1 MNENVEVLEDTNKE
15 ESNNVNNNTN
25 NTTKK
30 RMPFLVFALLMGVV
44 FVVTFY
50 LIHFTFSNFLFDN
63 IYNYPFGS
71 GVVGEAI
78 LAVLVFL
85 VMLLWKNSYVF
96 TQKKDKFSKGLVY
109 GTFYLTFGTII
120 LLLNLL
126 GGDINGRSIINLAI
140 YCLLIGVY
148 EEFLCRGWL
157 LNEFLERYGKDNRSI
172 FLCICVSGIIFGLLH
187 SINVLSGYMSSVDV
201 IVQVISA
208 AASGI
213 GFGTIY
219 YKTKNIWS
227 VIFLH
232 AFWDF
237 SIMLGETSTV
247 TSVAMTVKG
256 SAIINLIFGILL
268 AIVELGIVRPFRK
281 DLINSDPKK
290 GSVIG
295 NGIVLGFI
303 YLAVMMS
310 FGISESSRIGD
321 VYKFDKIDF
330 NSTKITTD
338 TLETYRI
345 KSLGDDLNSADNY
358 RYSLSFDEEK
368 NKLVFKEDVSDESA
382 TLYDGSVY
390 DYILVNHGD
399 KYILGYVFTDDASN
413 HIFKYLIIDESELID
428 PKDLLVSINDKM
440 KTYAIS
446 DVGELVTIEDGDNGD
461 FYVAVKT
468 EDYGYFVLTDENKM
482 SVYTG
487 LNN

>member
-1 MNENVEVLEDTNKE
+1 MSDNIEVLEDTNQK
-15 ESNNVNNNTN
+15 ESNNANNK
-25 NTTKK
+25 TK
-30 RMPFLVFALLMGVV
+30 RHMPFLIFAVLMGVI
-44 FVVTFY
+44 FIFTFI
-50 LIHFTFSNFLFDN
+50 LIHFTFSNFLFQN

-78 LAVLVFL
+78 LAILVFL

-96 TQKKDKFSKGLVY
+96 TQKKEKFSKGLVY

-126 GGDINGRSIINLAI
+126 GGDLNVRSIINLAI

-157 LNEFLERYGKDNRSI
+157 LNEFLERYGKGNKSI

-187 SINVLSGYMSSVDV
+187 SINVLNGDMSSVDV

-227 VIFLH
+227 VVFLH

-247 TSVAMTVKG
+247 TSVAMSVKG

-268 AIVELGIVRPFRK
+268 AVVELGIIRPFKK
-281 DLINSDPKK
+281 DLVNSDPKK
-290 GSVIG
+290 GKVIG
-295 NGIVLGFI
+295 NGIVLAII
-303 YLAVMMS
+303 YLVVMMS
-310 FGISESSRIGD
+310 FGVVDSSKVGEI
-321 VYKFDKIDF
+321 YKFDKIDF
-330 NSTKITTD
+330 KSTKVTTD
-338 TLETYRI
+338 NLDTYRI
-345 KSLGDDLNSADNY
+345 KSIGDDLNGITNY
-358 RYSLSFDEEK
+358 NYSLSYDK
-368 NKLVFKEDVSDESA
+368 DSNSLVFTDEVSD
-382 TLYDGSVY
+382 DSVELCDDSLY
-390 DYILVNHGD
+390 DYILVNDGN
-399 KYILGYVFTDDASN
+399 KYILGYVYTDDASN
-413 HIFKYLIIDESELID
+413 HIFKYKFISDSDLVNSKSLLSSV
-428 PKDLLVSINDKM
+428 KDNM
-440 KTYAIS
+440 KTYAVS

>member
-1 MNENVEVLEDTNKE
+1 MSENIEVLEDTNQK
-15 ESNNVNNNTN
+15 ESNNANN
-25 NTTKK
+25 KPK
-30 RMPFLVFALLMGVV
+30 RHMPFLIFAVLMGVI
-44 FVVTFY
+44 FIFTFI
-50 LIHFTFSNFLFDN
+50 LIHFTFSNFLFQN

-78 LAVLVFL
+78 LAILVFL

-96 TQKKDKFSKGLVY
+96 TQKKEKFSKGLVY
-109 GTFYLTFGTII
+109 GTFYLAFGTII

-126 GGDINGRSIINLAI
+126 GGDLNVRSIINLAI
-140 YCLLIGVY
+140 YCLLIGIY

-157 LNEFLERYGKDNRSI
+157 LNEFLERYGKGNKNI

-187 SINVLSGYMSSVDV
+187 SINVLSGDMSSVDV

-227 VIFLH
+227 VVFLH

-247 TSVAMTVKG
+247 TSVAMSVKG

-268 AIVELGIVRPFRK
+268 AVVELGIIRPFKK
-281 DLINSDPKK
+281 DLVNSDPKK
-290 GSVIG
+290 GKVIG
-295 NGIVLGFI
+295 NGIVLAII
-303 YLAVMMS
+303 YLVVMMS
-310 FGISESSRIGD
+310 FGVVDSSKVGEI
-321 VYKFDKIDF
+321 YKFDKIDF
-330 NSTKITTD
+330 KSTKITTD
-338 TLETYRI
+338 NLDTYRI
-345 KSLGDDLNSADNY
+345 KSIGDDLNGITNY
-358 RYSLSFDEEK
+358 NYSLSYDK
-368 NKLVFKEDVSDESA
+368 DSNSLVFTDEVSD
-382 TLYDGSVY
+382 DSVELCDDSLY
-390 DYILVNHGD
+390 DYILVNDGN
-399 KYILGYVFTDDASN
+399 KYILGYVYTDDASN
-413 HIFKYLIIDESELID
+413 HIFKYKFISDSDLVNSKSLLSNV
-428 PKDLLVSINDKM
+428 KDNM
-440 KTYAIS
+440 KTYAVS

>member
-1 MNENVEVLEDTNKE
+1 MSDNIEVLEDTNQK
-15 ESNNVNNNTN
+15 ESNNANN
-25 NTTKK
+25 KPK
-30 RMPFLVFALLMGVV
+30 RHMPFLIFAVLMGVI
-44 FVVTFY
+44 FIFTFI
-50 LIHFTFSNFLFDN
+50 LIHFTFSNFLFQN

-78 LAVLVFL
+78 LAILVFL

-96 TQKKDKFSKGLVY
+96 TQKKEKFSKGLVY

-126 GGDINGRSIINLAI
+126 GGDLNVRSIINLAI
-140 YCLLIGVY
+140 YCLLIGIY

-157 LNEFLERYGKDNRSI
+157 LNEFLERYGKGNKSI

-187 SINVLSGYMSSVDV
+187 SINVLSGDMSSVDV

-227 VIFLH
+227 VVFLH

-247 TSVAMTVKG
+247 TSVAMSVKG

-268 AIVELGIVRPFRK
+268 AVVELGIIRPFKK
-281 DLINSDPKK
+281 DLVNSDPKK
-290 GSVIG
+290 GKVIG
-295 NGIVLGFI
+295 NGIVLAII
-303 YLAVMMS
+303 YLVVMMS
-310 FGISESSRIGD
+310 FGVVDSSKVGEI
-321 VYKFDKIDF
+321 YKFDKIDF
-330 NSTKITTD
+330 KSTKITTD
-338 TLETYRI
+338 NLNTYRI
-345 KSLGDDLNSADNY
+345 KSIGDDLNGITNY
-358 RYSLSFDEEK
+358 NYSLSYDK
-368 NKLVFKEDVSDESA
+368 DSNSLVFTDEVSD
-382 TLYDGSVY
+382 DSVELCDDSLY
-390 DYILVNHGD
+390 DYILVNDGNR
-399 KYILGYVFTDDASN
+399 YILGYVYTDDASN
-413 HIFKYLIIDESELID
+413 HIFKYKFISDSDLVNSKSLLSSV
-428 PKDLLVSINDKM
+428 KDNM
-440 KTYAIS
+440 KTYAVS

>member
-1 MNENVEVLEDTNKE
+1 MSDNIEVLEDTNQK
-15 ESNNVNNNTN
+15 ESNNANN
-25 NTTKK
+25 KPK
-30 RMPFLVFALLMGVV
+30 RHMPFLIFAVLMGVI
-44 FVVTFY
+44 FIFTFI
-50 LIHFTFSNFLFDN
+50 LIHFTFSNFLFQN

-78 LAVLVFL
+78 LAILVFL

-96 TQKKDKFSKGLVY
+96 TQKKEKFSKGLVY

-126 GGDINGRSIINLAI
+126 GGDLNVRSIINLAI
-140 YCLLIGVY
+140 YCLLIGIY

-157 LNEFLERYGKDNRSI
+157 LNEFLERYGKGNKSI

-187 SINVLSGYMSSVDV
+187 SINVLSGDMSSVDV

-227 VIFLH
+227 VVFLH

-247 TSVAMTVKG
+247 TSVAMSVKG

-268 AIVELGIVRPFRK
+268 AVIELGIIRPFKK
-281 DLINSDPKK
+281 DLVNSDPKK
-290 GSVIG
+290 GKVIG
-295 NGIVLGFI
+295 NGIVLAII
-303 YLAVMMS
+303 YLVVMMS
-310 FGISESSRIGD
+310 FGVVDSSKVGEI
-321 VYKFDKIDF
+321 YKFDKIDF
-330 NSTKITTD
+330 KSTKITTD
-338 TLETYRI
+338 NLNTYRI
-345 KSLGDDLNSADNY
+345 KSIGDDLNGITNY
-358 RYSLSFDEEK
+358 NYSLSYDK
-368 NKLVFKEDVSDESA
+368 DSNSLVFTDEVSD
-382 TLYDGSVY
+382 DSVELCDDSLY
-390 DYILVNHGD
+390 DYILVNDGNR
-399 KYILGYVFTDDASN
+399 YILGYVYTDDASN
-413 HIFKYLIIDESELID
+413 HIFKYKFISDSDLVNSKSLLSSV
-428 PKDLLVSINDKM
+428 KDNM
-440 KTYAIS
+440 KTYAVS

-461 FYVAVKT
+461 LYVAVKT
-468 EDYGYFVLTDENKM
+468 EDFGYFVLTDENKM

>member
-1 MNENVEVLEDTNKE
+1 MSDNIEVLEDTNQK
-15 ESNNVNNNTN
+15 ESNNANNK
-25 NTTKK
+25 TK
-30 RMPFLVFALLMGVV
+30 RHMPFLIFAVLMGVI
-44 FVVTFY
+44 FIFTFI
-50 LIHFTFSNFLFDN
+50 LIHFTFSNFLFQN

-78 LAVLVFL
+78 LAILVFL

-96 TQKKDKFSKGLVY
+96 TQKKEKFSKGLVY

-126 GGDINGRSIINLAI
+126 GGDLNVRSIINLAI
-140 YCLLIGVY
+140 YCLLIGIY

-157 LNEFLERYGKDNRSI
+157 LNEFLERYGKGNKSI

-187 SINVLSGYMSSVDV
+187 SINVLNGDMSSVDV

-227 VIFLH
+227 VVFLH

-247 TSVAMTVKG
+247 TSVAMSVKG

-268 AIVELGIVRPFRK
+268 AVVELGIIRPFKK
-281 DLINSDPKK
+281 DLVNSDPKK
-290 GSVIG
+290 GKVIG
-295 NGIVLGFI
+295 NGIVLAII
-303 YLAVMMS
+303 YLVVMMS
-310 FGISESSRIGD
+310 FGVVDSSKVGEI
-321 VYKFDKIDF
+321 YKFDKIDF
-330 NSTKITTD
+330 KSTKVTTD
-338 TLETYRI
+338 NLDTYRI
-345 KSLGDDLNSADNY
+345 KSIGDDLNGITNY
-358 RYSLSFDEEK
+358 NYSLSYDK
-368 NKLVFKEDVSDESA
+368 DSNSLVFTDEVSD
-382 TLYDGSVY
+382 DSVELCDDSLY
-390 DYILVNHGD
+390 DYILVNDGNR
-399 KYILGYVFTDDASN
+399 YILGYVYTDDASN
-413 HIFKYLIIDESELID
+413 HIFKYKFISDSDLVNSKSLLSSV
-428 PKDLLVSINDKM
+428 KDNM
-440 KTYAIS
+440 KTYAVS

>member
-1 MNENVEVLEDTNKE
+1 MSENIEVLEDTNQK
-15 ESNNVNNNTN
+15 ESNNANN
-25 NTTKK
+25 KPK
-30 RMPFLVFALLMGVV
+30 RHMPFLIFAVLMGVI
-44 FVVTFY
+44 FIFTFI
-50 LIHFTFSNFLFDN
+50 LIHFTFSNFLFNN

-78 LAVLVFL
+78 LAILVFL

-96 TQKKDKFSKGLVY
+96 TQKKEKFSKGLVY
-109 GTFYLTFGTII
+109 GTFYLAFGTII

-126 GGDINGRSIINLAI
+126 GGDLNVRSIINLAI
-140 YCLLIGVY
+140 YCLLIGIY

-157 LNEFLERYGKDNRSI
+157 LNEFLERYGKGNKSI

-187 SINVLSGYMSSVDV
+187 SINVLSGDMSSVDV

-227 VIFLH
+227 VVFLH

-247 TSVAMTVKG
+247 TSVAMSVKG

-268 AIVELGIVRPFRK
+268 AVVELGIIRPFKK
-281 DLINSDPKK
+281 DLVNSDPKK
-290 GSVIG
+290 GKVIG
-295 NGIVLGFI
+295 NGIVLAII
-303 YLAVMMS
+303 YLVVMMS
-310 FGISESSRIGD
+310 FGVVDSSKVGEI
-321 VYKFDKIDF
+321 YKFDKIDF
-330 NSTKITTD
+330 KSTKITTD
-338 TLETYRI
+338 NLDTYRI
-345 KSLGDDLNSADNY
+345 KSIGDDLNGITNY
-358 RYSLSFDEEK
+358 NYSLSYDK
-368 NKLVFKEDVSDESA
+368 DSNSLVFTDEVSD
-382 TLYDGSVY
+382 DSVELCDDSLY
-390 DYILVNHGD
+390 DYILVNDGN
-399 KYILGYVFTDDASN
+399 KYILGYVYTDDASN
-413 HIFKYLIIDESELID
+413 HIFKYKFISDSDLVNSKSLLSNV
-428 PKDLLVSINDKM
+428 KDNM
-440 KTYAIS
+440 KTYAVS

>member
-1 MNENVEVLEDTNKE
+1 MSDNIEVLEDTNQK
-15 ESNNVNNNTN
+15 ESNNANN
-25 NTTKK
+25 KPK
-30 RMPFLVFALLMGVV
+30 RHMPFLIFAVLMGVI
-44 FVVTFY
+44 FIFTFI
-50 LIHFTFSNFLFDN
+50 LIHFTFSNFLFQN

-78 LAVLVFL
+78 LAILVFL

-96 TQKKDKFSKGLVY
+96 TQKKEKFSKGLVY

-126 GGDINGRSIINLAI
+126 GGDLNVRSIINLAI
-140 YCLLIGVY
+140 YCLLIGIY

-157 LNEFLERYGKDNRSI
+157 LNEFLERYGKGNKSI

-187 SINVLSGYMSSVDV
+187 SINVLSGDMSSVDV

-227 VIFLH
+227 VVFLH

-247 TSVAMTVKG
+247 TSVAMSVKG
-256 SAIINLIFGILL
+256 SAIINFIFGILL
-268 AIVELGIVRPFRK
+268 AVVELGIIRPFKK
-281 DLINSDPKK
+281 DLVNSDPKK
-290 GSVIG
+290 GKVIG
-295 NGIVLGFI
+295 NGIVLAII
-303 YLAVMMS
+303 YLVVMMS
-310 FGISESSRIGD
+310 FGVVDSSKVGEI
-321 VYKFDKIDF
+321 YKFDKIDF
-330 NSTKITTD
+330 KSTKVTTD
-338 TLETYRI
+338 NLDTYRI
-345 KSLGDDLNSADNY
+345 KSIGDDLNGITNY
-358 RYSLSFDEEK
+358 NYSLSYDK
-368 NKLVFKEDVSDESA
+368 DSNSLVFTDEVSD
-382 TLYDGSVY
+382 DSVELCDDSLY
-390 DYILVNHGD
+390 DYILVNDGNR
-399 KYILGYVFTDDASN
+399 YILGYVYTDDASN
-413 HIFKYLIIDESELID
+413 HIFKYKFISDSDLVNSKSLLSSV
-428 PKDLLVSINDKM
+428 KDNM
-440 KTYAIS
+440 KTYAVS

>member
-1 MNENVEVLEDTNKE
+1 MSDNIEVLEDTNQK
-15 ESNNVNNNTN
+15 ESNNANNK
-25 NTTKK
+25 TK
-30 RMPFLVFALLMGVV
+30 RHMPFLIFAVLMGVI
-44 FVVTFY
+44 FIFTFI
-50 LIHFTFSNFLFDN
+50 LIHFTFSNFLFQN

-78 LAVLVFL
+78 LAILVFL

-96 TQKKDKFSKGLVY
+96 TQKKEKFSKGLVY

-126 GGDINGRSIINLAI
+126 GGDLNVRSIINLAI
-140 YCLLIGVY
+140 YCLLIGIY

-157 LNEFLERYGKDNRSI
+157 LNEFLERYGKGNKSI

-187 SINVLSGYMSSVDV
+187 SINVLSGDMSSVDV

-227 VIFLH
+227 VVFLH

-247 TSVAMTVKG
+247 TSVAMSVKG

-268 AIVELGIVRPFRK
+268 TVVELGIIRPFKK
-281 DLINSDPKK
+281 DLVNSDPKK
-290 GSVIG
+290 GKVIG
-295 NGIVLGFI
+295 NGIVLAII
-303 YLAVMMS
+303 YLVVMMS
-310 FGISESSRIGD
+310 FGVVDSSKVGEI
-321 VYKFDKIDF
+321 YKFDKIDF
-330 NSTKITTD
+330 KSTKVTTD
-338 TLETYRI
+338 NLDTYRI
-345 KSLGDDLNSADNY
+345 KSIGDDLNGITNY
-358 RYSLSFDEEK
+358 NYSLSYDK
-368 NKLVFKEDVSDESA
+368 DSNSLVFTDEVSD
-382 TLYDGSVY
+382 DSVELCDDSLY
-390 DYILVNHGD
+390 DYILVNDGNR
-399 KYILGYVFTDDASN
+399 YILGYVYTDDASN
-413 HIFKYLIIDESELID
+413 HIFKYKFISDSDLVNSKSLLSNV
-428 PKDLLVSINDKM
+428 KDNM
-440 KTYAIS
+440 KTYAVS

>member
-1 MNENVEVLEDTNKE
+1 MSDNIEVLEDTNQK
-15 ESNNVNNNTN
+15 ESNNANNK
-25 NTTKK
+25 TK
-30 RMPFLVFALLMGVV
+30 RHMPFLVFAVLMGVI
-44 FVVTFY
+44 FIFTFI
-50 LIHFTFSNFLFDN
+50 LIHFTFSNFLFHN
-63 IYNYPFGS
+63 FYNYPFGS

-96 TQKKDKFSKGLVY
+96 TQKKEKFSKGLVY
-109 GTFYLTFGTII
+109 GTFYLAFGTII

-126 GGDINGRSIINLAI
+126 GGDLNVRSIINLAI

-157 LNEFLERYGKDNRSI
+157 LNEFLERYGKGNKSI

-187 SINVLSGYMSSVDV
+187 SINVLNGDMSSVDV

-227 VIFLH
+227 VVFLH

-247 TSVAMTVKG
+247 TSVAMSVKG

-268 AIVELGIVRPFRK
+268 AVVELGIIRPFKK
-281 DLINSDPKK
+281 DLVNSDPKK
-290 GSVIG
+290 GKVIG
-295 NGIVLGFI
+295 NGIVLAII
-303 YLAVMMS
+303 YLVVMMS
-310 FGISESSRIGD
+310 FGVVDSSKVGEI
-321 VYKFDKIDF
+321 YKFDKIDF
-330 NSTKITTD
+330 KSTKVTTD
-338 TLETYRI
+338 NLDTYRI
-345 KSLGDDLNSADNY
+345 KSIGDDLNGITNY
-358 RYSLSFDEEK
+358 NYSLSYDK
-368 NKLVFKEDVSDESA
+368 DSNSLVFTDEVSD
-382 TLYDGSVY
+382 DSVELCDDSLY
-390 DYILVNHGD
+390 DYILVNDGNR
-399 KYILGYVFTDDASN
+399 YILGYVYTDDASN
-413 HIFKYLIIDESELID
+413 HIFKYKFISDSDLVNSKSLLSSV
-428 PKDLLVSINDKM
+428 KDNM
-440 KTYAIS
+440 KTYAVS

>member
-1 MNENVEVLEDTNKE
+1 MSDNIEVLEDTNKK
-15 ESNNVNNNTN
+15 ESNNANN
-25 NTTKK
+25 KPK
-30 RMPFLVFALLMGVV
+30 RHMPFLIFAVLMGVI
-44 FVVTFY
+44 FIFTFI
-50 LIHFTFSNFLFDN
+50 LIHFTFSNFLFQN

-78 LAVLVFL
+78 LAILVFL

-96 TQKKDKFSKGLVY
+96 TQKKEKFSKGLVY

-126 GGDINGRSIINLAI
+126 GGDLNVRSIINLAI
-140 YCLLIGVY
+140 YCLLIGIY

-157 LNEFLERYGKDNRSI
+157 LNEFLERYGKGNKSI

-187 SINVLSGYMSSVDV
+187 SINVLSGDMSSVDV

-227 VIFLH
+227 VVFLH

-247 TSVAMTVKG
+247 TSVAMSVKG

-268 AIVELGIVRPFRK
+268 AVVELGIIRPFKK
-281 DLINSDPKK
+281 DLVNSDPKK
-290 GSVIG
+290 GKVIG
-295 NGIVLGFI
+295 NGIVLAII
-303 YLAVMMS
+303 YLVVMMS
-310 FGISESSRIGD
+310 FGVVDSSKVGEI
-321 VYKFDKIDF
+321 YKFDKIYF
-330 NSTKITTD
+330 KSTKITTD
-338 TLETYRI
+338 NLNTYRI
-345 KSLGDDLNSADNY
+345 KSIGDDLNGITNY
-358 RYSLSFDEEK
+358 NYSLSYDK
-368 NKLVFKEDVSDESA
+368 DSNSLVFTDEVSD
-382 TLYDGSVY
+382 DSVELCDDSLY
-390 DYILVNHGD
+390 DYILVNDGNR
-399 KYILGYVFTDDASN
+399 YILGYVYTDDASN
-413 HIFKYLIIDESELID
+413 HIFKYKFISDSDLVNSKSLLSSV
-428 PKDLLVSINDKM
+428 KDNM
-440 KTYAIS
+440 KTYAVS

>member
-1 MNENVEVLEDTNKE
+1 MSDNIEVLEDTNQK
-15 ESNNVNNNTN
+15 ESNNANNK
-25 NTTKK
+25 TK
-30 RMPFLVFALLMGVV
+30 RHMPFLVFAVLMGVI
-44 FVVTFY
+44 FIFTFI
-50 LIHFTFSNFLFDN
+50 LIHFTFSNFLFHN
-63 IYNYPFGS
+63 FYNYPFGS

-96 TQKKDKFSKGLVY
+96 TQKKEKFSKGLVY
-109 GTFYLTFGTII
+109 GTFYLAFGTII

-126 GGDINGRSIINLAI
+126 GGDLNVRSIINLAI

-157 LNEFLERYGKDNRSI
+157 LNEFLERYGKGNKSI

-187 SINVLSGYMSSVDV
+187 SINVLSGDMSSVDV

-227 VIFLH
+227 VVFLH

-247 TSVAMTVKG
+247 TSVAMSVKG

-268 AIVELGIVRPFRK
+268 AVVELGIIRPFKK
-281 DLINSDPKK
+281 DLVNSDPKK
-290 GSVIG
+290 GKVIG
-295 NGIVLGFI
+295 NGIVLAII
-303 YLAVMMS
+303 YLVVMMS
-310 FGISESSRIGD
+310 FGVVDSSKVGEI
-321 VYKFDKIDF
+321 YKFDKIDF
-330 NSTKITTD
+330 KSTKVTTD
-338 TLETYRI
+338 NLDTYRI
-345 KSLGDDLNSADNY
+345 KSIGDDLNGITNY
-358 RYSLSFDEEK
+358 NYSLSYDK
-368 NKLVFKEDVSDESA
+368 DSNSLVFTDEVSD
-382 TLYDGSVY
+382 DSVELCDDSLY
-390 DYILVNHGD
+390 DYILVNDGN
-399 KYILGYVFTDDASN
+399 KYILGYVYTDDASN
-413 HIFKYLIIDESELID
+413 HIFKYKFISDSDLVNSKSLLSSV
-428 PKDLLVSINDKM
+428 KDNM
-440 KTYAIS
+440 KTYAVS

>member
-1 MNENVEVLEDTNKE
+1 MSDNIEVLEDTNQK
-15 ESNNVNNNTN
+15 ESNNANN
-25 NTTKK
+25 KPK
-30 RMPFLVFALLMGVV
+30 RHMPFLIFAVLMGVI
-44 FVVTFY
+44 FIFTFI
-50 LIHFTFSNFLFDN
+50 LIHFTFSNFLFQN

-78 LAVLVFL
+78 LAILVFL

-96 TQKKDKFSKGLVY
+96 TQKKEKFSKGLVY

-126 GGDINGRSIINLAI
+126 GGDLNVRSIINLAI
-140 YCLLIGVY
+140 YCLLIGIY

-157 LNEFLERYGKDNRSI
+157 LNEFLERYGKGNKSI

-187 SINVLSGYMSSVDV
+187 SINVLSGDMSSVDV

-227 VIFLH
+227 VVFLH

-247 TSVAMTVKG
+247 TSVAMSVKG

-268 AIVELGIVRPFRK
+268 AVVELGIIRPFKK
-281 DLINSDPKK
+281 DLVNSDPKK
-290 GSVIG
+290 GKVIG
-295 NGIVLGFI
+295 NGIVLAII
-303 YLAVMMS
+303 YLVVMMS
-310 FGISESSRIGD
+310 FGVVDSSKVGEI
-321 VYKFDKIDF
+321 YKFDKIDF
-330 NSTKITTD
+330 KSTKITTD
-338 TLETYRI
+338 NLNTYRI
-345 KSLGDDLNSADNY
+345 KSIGDDLNGITNY
-358 RYSLSFDEEK
+358 NYSLSYDK
-368 NKLVFKEDVSDESA
+368 DSNSLVFTDEVSD
-382 TLYDGSVY
+382 DSVELCDDSLY
-390 DYILVNHGD
+390 DYILVNDGN
-399 KYILGYVFTDDASN
+399 KYILGYVYTDDASN
-413 HIFKYLIIDESELID
+413 HIFKYKFISDSDLVNSKSLLSSV
-428 PKDLLVSINDKM
+428 KDNM
-440 KTYAIS
+440 KTYAVS

-461 FYVAVKT
+461 LYVAVKT
-468 EDYGYFVLTDENKM
+468 DDYGYFVLTDENKM

>member
-1 MNENVEVLEDTNKE
+1 MSDNIEVLEDTNQK
-15 ESNNVNNNTN
+15 ESNNANN
-25 NTTKK
+25 KPK
-30 RMPFLVFALLMGVV
+30 RHMPFLIFAVLMGVI
-44 FVVTFY
+44 FIFTFI
-50 LIHFTFSNFLFDN
+50 LIHFTFSNFLFQN

-78 LAVLVFL
+78 LAILVFL

-96 TQKKDKFSKGLVY
+96 TQKKEKFSKGLVY

-126 GGDINGRSIINLAI
+126 GGDLNVRSIINLAI
-140 YCLLIGVY
+140 YCLLIGIY

-157 LNEFLERYGKDNRSI
+157 LNEFLERYGKGNKSI

-187 SINVLSGYMSSVDV
+187 SINVLSGDMSSVDV

-227 VIFLH
+227 VVFLH

-247 TSVAMTVKG
+247 TSVAMSVKG

-268 AIVELGIVRPFRK
+268 AVVELGIIRPFKK
-281 DLINSDPKK
+281 DLVNSDPKK
-290 GSVIG
+290 GKVIG
-295 NGIVLGFI
+295 NGIVLAII
-303 YLAVMMS
+303 YLVVMMS
-310 FGISESSRIGD
+310 FGVVDSSKVGEI
-321 VYKFDKIDF
+321 YKFDKIDF
-330 NSTKITTD
+330 KSTKITTD
-338 TLETYRI
+338 NLDTYRI
-345 KSLGDDLNSADNY
+345 KSIGDDLNGITNY
-358 RYSLSFDEEK
+358 NYSLSYDK
-368 NKLVFKEDVSDESA
+368 DSNSLVFTDEVSD
-382 TLYDGSVY
+382 DSVELCDDSLY
-390 DYILVNHGD
+390 DYILVNDGNR
-399 KYILGYVFTDDASN
+399 YILGYVYTDDASN
-413 HIFKYLIIDESELID
+413 HIFKYKFISDSDLVNSKSLLSSV
-428 PKDLLVSINDKM
+428 KDNM
-440 KTYAIS
+440 KTYAVS

>member
-1 MNENVEVLEDTNKE
+1 MNDNIEVLEDTNQE
-15 ESNNVNNNTN
+15 ESNIVNNDNAN
-25 NTTKK
+25 KTTKR

-96 TQKKDKFSKGLVY
+96 TQKKDKFSKGLAY

-126 GGDINGRSIINLAI
+126 GGVNVRSIINLAI

-157 LNEFLERYGKDNRSI
+157 LNEFLERYGKDNKSV
-172 FLCICVSGIIFGLLH
+172 FLCICISGIIFGLLH
-187 SINVLSGYMSSVDV
+187 SINVLSGNMSSVDV

-227 VIFLH
+227 VVFLH

-237 SIMLGETSTV
+237 AIMLGETSTV
-247 TSVAMTVKG
+247 TSVAMSVKG

-281 DLINSDPKK
+281 DFINSEPKK
-290 GSVIG
+290 GSVVG

-310 FGISESSRIGD
+310 FGISESSRIGE

-330 NSTKITTD
+330 KSIKITTD
-338 TLETYRI
+338 NLDTYRI
-345 KSLGDDLNSADNY
+345 KSIGDDLNGISDYN
-358 RYSLSFDEEK
+358 YSLSYDK
-368 NKLVFKEDVSDESA
+368 DSKSLVFTDEVSD
-382 TLYDGSVY
+382 DSVELCDDSFY
-390 DYILVNHGD
+390 DYILVHDGD
-399 KYILGYVFTDDASN
+399 KYILGYVYTDDASN
-413 HIFKYLIIDESELID
+413 HIFKYKFISDTDLID
-428 PKDLLVSINDKM
+428 SKSLLSSIKDNM

-468 EDYGYFVLTDENKM
+468 DDYGYFVLTDENKM

>member
-1 MNENVEVLEDTNKE
+1 MSDSIEVLEDTNQKE
-15 ESNNVNNNTN
+15 NNNAN
-25 NTTKK
+25 NKTK
-30 RMPFLVFALLMGVV
+30 RHMPFLIFAVLMGVI
-44 FVVTFY
+44 FIFTFI
-50 LIHFTFSNFLFDN
+50 LIHFTFSNFLFQN

-78 LAVLVFL
+78 LAILVFL

-96 TQKKDKFSKGLVY
+96 TQKKEKFSKGLVY

-126 GGDINGRSIINLAI
+126 GGDLNVRSIINLAI
-140 YCLLIGVY
+140 YCLLIGIY

-157 LNEFLERYGKDNRSI
+157 LNEFLERYGKGNKSI

-187 SINVLSGYMSSVDV
+187 SINVLSGDMSSVDV

-227 VIFLH
+227 VVFLH

-247 TSVAMTVKG
+247 TSVAMSVKG

-268 AIVELGIVRPFRK
+268 AVVELGIIRPFKK
-281 DLINSDPKK
+281 DLVNSDPKK
-290 GSVIG
+290 GKVIG
-295 NGIVLGFI
+295 NGIVLAII
-303 YLAVMMS
+303 YLVVMMS
-310 FGISESSRIGD
+310 FGVVDSSKVGEI
-321 VYKFDKIDF
+321 YKFDKIDF
-330 NSTKITTD
+330 KSTKITTD
-338 TLETYRI
+338 NLDTYRI
-345 KSLGDDLNSADNY
+345 KSIGDDLNGITNY
-358 RYSLSFDEEK
+358 NYSLSYDK
-368 NKLVFKEDVSDESA
+368 DSNSLVFTDEVSD
-382 TLYDGSVY
+382 DSVELCDDSLY
-390 DYILVNHGD
+390 DYILVNDGNR
-399 KYILGYVFTDDASN
+399 YILGYVYTDDASN
-413 HIFKYLIIDESELID
+413 HIFKYKFISDSDLVNSKSLLSSV
-428 PKDLLVSINDKM
+428 KDNM
-440 KTYAIS
+440 KTYAVS

>member
-1 MNENVEVLEDTNKE
+1 MSDNIEVLEDTNQK
-15 ESNNVNNNTN
+15 ESNNANNK
-25 NTTKK
+25 TK
-30 RMPFLVFALLMGVV
+30 RHMPFLVFAVLMGVI
-44 FVVTFY
+44 FIFTFI
-50 LIHFTFSNFLFDN
+50 LIHFTFSNFLFQN

-78 LAVLVFL
+78 LAILVFL

-96 TQKKDKFSKGLVY
+96 TQKKEKFSKGLVY

-126 GGDINGRSIINLAI
+126 GGDLNVRSIINLAI
-140 YCLLIGVY
+140 YCLLIGIY

-157 LNEFLERYGKDNRSI
+157 LNEFLERYGKGNKRI

-187 SINVLSGYMSSVDV
+187 SINVLNGDMSSVDV

-227 VIFLH
+227 VVFLH

-247 TSVAMTVKG
+247 TSVAMSVKG

-268 AIVELGIVRPFRK
+268 AVVELGIIRPFKK
-281 DLINSDPKK
+281 DLVNSDPKK
-290 GSVIG
+290 GKVIG
-295 NGIVLGFI
+295 NGIVLAII
-303 YLAVMMS
+303 YLVVMMS
-310 FGISESSRIGD
+310 FGVVDSSKVGEI
-321 VYKFDKIDF
+321 YKFDKIYF
-330 NSTKITTD
+330 KSTKITTD
-338 TLETYRI
+338 NLNTYRI
-345 KSLGDDLNSADNY
+345 KSIGDDLNGITNY
-358 RYSLSFDEEK
+358 NYSLSYDK
-368 NKLVFKEDVSDESA
+368 DSNSLVFTDEVSD
-382 TLYDGSVY
+382 DSVELCDDSLY
-390 DYILVNHGD
+390 DYILVNDGNR
-399 KYILGYVFTDDASN
+399 YILGYVYTDDASN
-413 HIFKYLIIDESELID
+413 HIFKYKFISDSDLVNSKSLLSSV
-428 PKDLLVSINDKM
+428 KDNM
-440 KTYAIS
+440 KTYAVS

>member
-1 MNENVEVLEDTNKE
+1 MSDNIEVLEEDTNQK
-15 ESNNVNNNTN
+15 ESNNANN
-25 NTTKK
+25 KPK
-30 RMPFLVFALLMGVV
+30 RHMPFLIFAVLMGVI

-50 LIHFTFSNFLFDN
+50 LIHFTFSNFLFHN

-96 TQKKDKFSKGLVY
+96 TQKKEKFSKGLVY
-109 GTFYLTFGTII
+109 GTFYLTFGCLI
-120 LLLNLL
+120 LLLRLL
-126 GGDINGRSIINLAI
+126 GNDLNVRSIINLSI
-140 YCLLIGVY
+140 YCLLIGIY

-157 LNEFLERYGKDNRSI
+157 LNEFLERYGKDNKSI
-172 FLCICVSGIIFGLLH
+172 FRCICISGIIFGLLH
-187 SINVLSGYMSSVDV
+187 SINVLSGNMSSVEV

-227 VIFLH
+227 VVFLH

-247 TSVAMTVKG
+247 TSVVMSAKG
-256 SAIINLIFGILL
+256 SALISLVFGILL
-268 AIVELGIVRPFRK
+268 AIIELGIIRPFKK
-281 DLINSDPKK
+281 DIVNSDPKK
-290 GSVIG
+290 GKVIG
-295 NGIVLGFI
+295 NGIVLAII
-303 YLAVMMS
+303 YIAAVISM
-310 FGISESSRIGD
+310 GIADSSSLGEE
-321 VYKFDKIDF
+321 YKFDKIDF
-330 NSTKITTD
+330 KSTKITTD
-338 TLETYRI
+338 NLNTYRI
-345 KSLGDDLNSADNY
+345 KSIGDDLNGITNY
-358 RYSLSFDEEK
+358 NYSLSYDK
-368 NKLVFKEDVSDESA
+368 DSKALVFSDEVSDDLVELCDDSF
-382 TLYDGSVY
+382 Y
-390 DYILVNHGD
+390 DYILVNDGD
-399 KYILGYVFTDDASN
+399 KYILGYVYTDDASN
-413 HIFKYLIIDESELID
+413 HIFKYKFISDTDLVDSKSLLSSI
-428 PKDLLVSINDKM
+428 KDNM

-468 EDYGYFVLTDENKM
+468 DDFGYFVLTDDNKM

>member
-1 MNENVEVLEDTNKE
+1 MSDNIEVLEDTNQK
-15 ESNNVNNNTN
+15 ESNNANNK
-25 NTTKK
+25 TK
-30 RMPFLVFALLMGVV
+30 RHMPFLIFAVLMGVI
-44 FVVTFY
+44 FIFTFI
-50 LIHFTFSNFLFDN
+50 LIHFTFSNFLFQN

-78 LAVLVFL
+78 LAILVFL

-96 TQKKDKFSKGLVY
+96 TQKKEKFSKGLVY

-126 GGDINGRSIINLAI
+126 GGDLNVRSIINLAI
-140 YCLLIGVY
+140 YCLLIGIY

-157 LNEFLERYGKDNRSI
+157 LNEFLERYGKGNKSI

-187 SINVLSGYMSSVDV
+187 SINVLSGDMSSVDV

-227 VIFLH
+227 VVFLH

-247 TSVAMTVKG
+247 TSVAMSVKG

-268 AIVELGIVRPFRK
+268 AVVELGIIRPFKK
-281 DLINSDPKK
+281 DLVNSDPKK
-290 GSVIG
+290 GKVIG
-295 NGIVLGFI
+295 NGIVLAII
-303 YLAVMMS
+303 YLVVMMS
-310 FGISESSRIGD
+310 FGVVDSSKVGEI
-321 VYKFDKIDF
+321 YKFDKIDF
-330 NSTKITTD
+330 KSTKVTTD
-338 TLETYRI
+338 NLDTYRI
-345 KSLGDDLNSADNY
+345 KSIGDDLNGITNY
-358 RYSLSFDEEK
+358 NYSLSYDK
-368 NKLVFKEDVSDESA
+368 DSNSLVFTDEVSD
-382 TLYDGSVY
+382 DSVELCDDSLY
-390 DYILVNHGD
+390 DYILVNDGNR
-399 KYILGYVFTDDASN
+399 YILGYVYTDDASN
-413 HIFKYLIIDESELID
+413 HIFKYKFISDSDLVNSKSLLSSV
-428 PKDLLVSINDKM
+428 KDNM
-440 KTYAIS
+440 KTYAVS

>member
-1 MNENVEVLEDTNKE
+1 MSDNIEVLEDTNQK
-15 ESNNVNNNTN
+15 ESNNANN
-25 NTTKK
+25 KPK
-30 RMPFLVFALLMGVV
+30 RHMPFLIFAVLMGVI
-44 FVVTFY
+44 FIFTFI
-50 LIHFTFSNFLFDN
+50 LIHFTFSNFLFHN
-63 IYNYPFGS
+63 FYNYPFGS

-78 LAVLVFL
+78 LAILVFL

-96 TQKKDKFSKGLVY
+96 TQKKEKFSKGLVY

-126 GGDINGRSIINLAI
+126 GGDLNVRSIINLAI

-157 LNEFLERYGKDNRSI
+157 LNEFLERYGKGNKRI

-187 SINVLSGYMSSVDV
+187 SINVLSGDMSSVDV

-227 VIFLH
+227 VVFLH

-247 TSVAMTVKG
+247 TSVAMSVKG

-268 AIVELGIVRPFRK
+268 AVVELGIIRPFKK
-281 DLINSDPKK
+281 DLVNSDPKK
-290 GSVIG
+290 GKVIG
-295 NGIVLGFI
+295 NGIVLAII
-303 YLAVMMS
+303 YLVVMMS
-310 FGISESSRIGD
+310 FGVVDSSKVGEI
-321 VYKFDKIDF
+321 YKFDKIDF
-330 NSTKITTD
+330 KSTKVTTD
-338 TLETYRI
+338 NLDTYRI
-345 KSLGDDLNSADNY
+345 KSIGDDLNGITNY
-358 RYSLSFDEEK
+358 NYSLSYDK
-368 NKLVFKEDVSDESA
+368 DSNSLVFTDEVSD
-382 TLYDGSVY
+382 DSVELCDDSLY
-390 DYILVNHGD
+390 DYILVNDGNR
-399 KYILGYVFTDDASN
+399 YILGYVYTDDASN
-413 HIFKYLIIDESELID
+413 HIFKYKFISDSDLVNSKSLLSSV
-428 PKDLLVSINDKM
+428 KDNM
-440 KTYAIS
+440 KTYAVS

>member
-1 MNENVEVLEDTNKE
+1 MSDNIEVLEDTNQK
-15 ESNNVNNNTN
+15 ESNNANN
-25 NTTKK
+25 KPK
-30 RMPFLVFALLMGVV
+30 RHMPFLIFAVLMGVI
-44 FVVTFY
+44 FIFTFI
-50 LIHFTFSNFLFDN
+50 LIHFTFSNFLFQN

-78 LAVLVFL
+78 LAILVFL

-96 TQKKDKFSKGLVY
+96 TQKKEKFSKGLVY

-126 GGDINGRSIINLAI
+126 GGDLNVRSIINLAI
-140 YCLLIGVY
+140 YCLLIGIY

-157 LNEFLERYGKDNRSI
+157 LNEFLERYGKGNKSI

-187 SINVLSGYMSSVDV
+187 SINVLSGDMSSVDV

-227 VIFLH
+227 VVFLH

-247 TSVAMTVKG
+247 TSVAMSVKG

-268 AIVELGIVRPFRK
+268 AVVELGIIRPFKK
-281 DLINSDPKK
+281 DLVNSDPKK
-290 GSVIG
+290 GKVIG
-295 NGIVLGFI
+295 NGIVLAII
-303 YLAVMMS
+303 YLVVMMS
-310 FGISESSRIGD
+310 FGVVDSSKVGEI
-321 VYKFDKIDF
+321 YKFDKIDF
-330 NSTKITTD
+330 KSTKVTTD
-338 TLETYRI
+338 NLDTYRI
-345 KSLGDDLNSADNY
+345 KSIGDDLNGITNY
-358 RYSLSFDEEK
+358 NYSLSYDK
-368 NKLVFKEDVSDESA
+368 DSNSLVFTDEVSD
-382 TLYDGSVY
+382 DSVELCDDSLY
-390 DYILVNHGD
+390 DYILVNDGNR
-399 KYILGYVFTDDASN
+399 YILGYVYTDDASN
-413 HIFKYLIIDESELID
+413 HIFKYKFISDSDLVNSKSLLSSV
-428 PKDLLVSINDKM
+428 KDNM
-440 KTYAIS
+440 KTYAVS

>member
-1 MNENVEVLEDTNKE
+1 MSDNIEVLEDTNQK
-15 ESNNVNNNTN
+15 ESNNANN
-25 NTTKK
+25 KPK
-30 RMPFLVFALLMGVV
+30 RHMPFLIFAVLMGVI
-44 FVVTFY
+44 FIFTFI
-50 LIHFTFSNFLFDN
+50 LIHFTFSNFLFQN

-78 LAVLVFL
+78 LAILVFL

-96 TQKKDKFSKGLVY
+96 TQKKEKFSKGLVY
-109 GTFYLTFGTII
+109 GTFYLAFGTII

-126 GGDINGRSIINLAI
+126 GGDLNVRSIINLAI
-140 YCLLIGVY
+140 YCLLIGIY

-157 LNEFLERYGKDNRSI
+157 LNEFLERYGKGNKSI

-187 SINVLSGYMSSVDV
+187 SINVLSGDMSSVDV

-227 VIFLH
+227 VVFLH

-247 TSVAMTVKG
+247 TSVAMSVKG

-268 AIVELGIVRPFRK
+268 AVIELGIIRPFKK
-281 DLINSDPKK
+281 DLVDSDPKK
-290 GSVIG
+290 GKVIG
-295 NGIVLGFI
+295 NGIVLAII
-303 YLAVMMS
+303 YLVVMMS
-310 FGISESSRIGD
+310 FGVVDSSKVGEI
-321 VYKFDKIDF
+321 YKFDKIDF
-330 NSTKITTD
+330 KSTKITTD
-338 TLETYRI
+338 NLNTYRI
-345 KSLGDDLNSADNY
+345 KSIGDDLNGITNY
-358 RYSLSFDEEK
+358 NYSLSYDK
-368 NKLVFKEDVSDESA
+368 DSNSLVFTDEVSD
-382 TLYDGSVY
+382 DSVELCDDSLY
-390 DYILVNHGD
+390 DYILVNDGN
-399 KYILGYVFTDDASN
+399 KYILGYVYTDDASN
-413 HIFKYLIIDESELID
+413 HIFKYKFISDSDLVNSKSLLSSV
-428 PKDLLVSINDKM
+428 KDNM
-440 KTYAIS
+440 KTYAVS

-461 FYVAVKT
+461 LYVAVKT
-468 EDYGYFVLTDENKM
+468 EDFGYFVLTDENKM

>member
-1 MNENVEVLEDTNKE
+1 MSDNIEVLEDTNQK
-15 ESNNVNNNTN
+15 ESNNANN
-25 NTTKK
+25 KPK
-30 RMPFLVFALLMGVV
+30 RHMPFLIFAVLMGVI
-44 FVVTFY
+44 FIFTFI
-50 LIHFTFSNFLFDN
+50 LIHFTFSNFLFHN
-63 IYNYPFGS
+63 FYNYPFGS

-96 TQKKDKFSKGLVY
+96 TQKKEKFSKGLVY
-109 GTFYLTFGTII
+109 GTFYLAFGTII

-126 GGDINGRSIINLAI
+126 GGDLNVRSIINLAI

-157 LNEFLERYGKDNRSI
+157 LNEFLERYGKGNKSI

-187 SINVLSGYMSSVDV
+187 SINVLNGDMSSVDV

-227 VIFLH
+227 VVFLH

-247 TSVAMTVKG
+247 TSVAMSVKG

-268 AIVELGIVRPFRK
+268 AVVELGIIRPFKK
-281 DLINSDPKK
+281 DLVNSDPKK
-290 GSVIG
+290 GKVIG
-295 NGIVLGFI
+295 NGIVLAII
-303 YLAVMMS
+303 YLVVMMS
-310 FGISESSRIGD
+310 FGVVDSSKVGEI
-321 VYKFDKIDF
+321 YKFDKIDF
-330 NSTKITTD
+330 KSTKVTTD
-338 TLETYRI
+338 NLDTYRI
-345 KSLGDDLNSADNY
+345 KSIGDDLNGITNY
-358 RYSLSFDEEK
+358 NYSLSYDK
-368 NKLVFKEDVSDESA
+368 DSNSLVFTDEVSD
-382 TLYDGSVY
+382 DSVELCDDSLY
-390 DYILVNHGD
+390 DYILVNDGNR
-399 KYILGYVFTDDASN
+399 YILGYVYTDDASN
-413 HIFKYLIIDESELID
+413 HIFKYKFISDSDLVNSKSLLSSV
-428 PKDLLVSINDKM
+428 KDNM
-440 KTYAIS
+440 KTYAVS

>member
-1 MNENVEVLEDTNKE
+1 MSDNIEVLEDTNQK
-15 ESNNVNNNTN
+15 ESNNANN
-25 NTTKK
+25 KPK
-30 RMPFLVFALLMGVV
+30 RHMPFLIFAVLMGVI
-44 FVVTFY
+44 FIFTFI
-50 LIHFTFSNFLFDN
+50 LIHFTFSNFLFQN

-78 LAVLVFL
+78 LAILVFL

-96 TQKKDKFSKGLVY
+96 TQKKEKFSKGLVY

-126 GGDINGRSIINLAI
+126 GGDLNVRSIINLAI
-140 YCLLIGVY
+140 YCLLIGIY

-157 LNEFLERYGKDNRSI
+157 LNEFLERYGKGNKSI

-187 SINVLSGYMSSVDV
+187 SINVLSGDMSSVDV

-227 VIFLH
+227 VVFLH

-247 TSVAMTVKG
+247 TSVAMSVKG

-268 AIVELGIVRPFRK
+268 AVVELGIIRPFKK
-281 DLINSDPKK
+281 DLVNSDPKK
-290 GSVIG
+290 GKVIG
-295 NGIVLGFI
+295 NGIVLAII
-303 YLAVMMS
+303 YLVVMMS
-310 FGISESSRIGD
+310 FGVVDSSKVGEI
-321 VYKFDKIDF
+321 YKFDKIDF
-330 NSTKITTD
+330 KSTKITTD
-338 TLETYRI
+338 NLDTYRI
-345 KSLGDDLNSADNY
+345 KSIGDDLNGITNY
-358 RYSLSFDEEK
+358 NYSLSYDK
-368 NKLVFKEDVSDESA
+368 DSNSLVFTDEVSD
-382 TLYDGSVY
+382 DSVELCDDSLY
-390 DYILVNHGD
+390 DYILVNDGN
-399 KYILGYVFTDDASN
+399 KYILGYVYTDDASN
-413 HIFKYLIIDESELID
+413 HIFKYKFISDSDLVNSKSLLSSV
-428 PKDLLVSINDKM
+428 KDNM
-440 KTYAIS
+440 KTYAVS

-461 FYVAVKT
+461 LYVAVKT
-468 EDYGYFVLTDENKM
+468 DDYGYFVLTDENKM

>member
-1 MNENVEVLEDTNKE
+1 MSDNIEVLEDTNQK
-15 ESNNVNNNTN
+15 ESNNANNK
-25 NTTKK
+25 TK
-30 RMPFLVFALLMGVV
+30 RHMPFLIFAVLMGVI
-44 FVVTFY
+44 FIFTFI
-50 LIHFTFSNFLFDN
+50 LIHFTFSNFLFQN

-78 LAVLVFL
+78 LAILVFL

-96 TQKKDKFSKGLVY
+96 TQKKEKFSKGLVY

-126 GGDINGRSIINLAI
+126 GGDLNVRSIINLAI
-140 YCLLIGVY
+140 YCLLIGIY

-157 LNEFLERYGKDNRSI
+157 LNEFLERYGKGNKSI

-187 SINVLSGYMSSVDV
+187 SINVLNGDMSSVDV

-227 VIFLH
+227 VVFLH

-247 TSVAMTVKG
+247 TSVAMSVKG

-268 AIVELGIVRPFRK
+268 AVVELGIIRPFKK
-281 DLINSDPKK
+281 DLVNSDPKK
-290 GSVIG
+290 GKVIG
-295 NGIVLGFI
+295 NGIVLAII
-303 YLAVMMS
+303 YLVVMMS
-310 FGISESSRIGD
+310 FGVVDSSKVGEI
-321 VYKFDKIDF
+321 YKFDKIDF
-330 NSTKITTD
+330 KSTKVTTD
-338 TLETYRI
+338 NLDTYRI
-345 KSLGDDLNSADNY
+345 KSIGDDLNGITNY
-358 RYSLSFDEEK
+358 NYSLSYDK
-368 NKLVFKEDVSDESA
+368 DSNSLVFTDEVSD
-382 TLYDGSVY
+382 DSVELCDDSLY
-390 DYILVNHGD
+390 DYILVNDGN
-399 KYILGYVFTDDASN
+399 KYILGYVYTDDASN
-413 HIFKYLIIDESELID
+413 HIFKYKFISDSDLVNSKSLLSNV
-428 PKDLLVSINDKM
+428 KDNM
-440 KTYAIS
+440 KTYAVS

>member
-1 MNENVEVLEDTNKE
+1 MSENIEVLEDTNQK
-15 ESNNVNNNTN
+15 ESNNANN
-25 NTTKK
+25 KPK
-30 RMPFLVFALLMGVV
+30 RHMPFLIFAVLMGVI
-44 FVVTFY
+44 FIFTFI
-50 LIHFTFSNFLFDN
+50 LIHFTFSNFLFQN

-78 LAVLVFL
+78 LAILVFL

-96 TQKKDKFSKGLVY
+96 TQKKEKFSKGLVY
-109 GTFYLTFGTII
+109 GTFYLAFGTII

-126 GGDINGRSIINLAI
+126 GGDLNVRSIINLAI
-140 YCLLIGVY
+140 YCLLIGIY

-157 LNEFLERYGKDNRSI
+157 LNEFLERYGKGNKNI

-187 SINVLSGYMSSVDV
+187 SINVLSGDMSSVDV

-227 VIFLH
+227 VVFLH

-247 TSVAMTVKG
+247 TSVAMSVKG

-268 AIVELGIVRPFRK
+268 TVVELGIIRPFKK
-281 DLINSDPKK
+281 DLVNSDPKK
-290 GSVIG
+290 GKVIG
-295 NGIVLGFI
+295 NGIVLAII
-303 YLAVMMS
+303 YLVVMMS
-310 FGISESSRIGD
+310 FGVVDSSKVGEI
-321 VYKFDKIDF
+321 YKFDKIDF
-330 NSTKITTD
+330 KSTKITTD
-338 TLETYRI
+338 NLDTYRI
-345 KSLGDDLNSADNY
+345 KSIGDDLNGITNY
-358 RYSLSFDEEK
+358 NYSLSYDK
-368 NKLVFKEDVSDESA
+368 DSNSLVFTDEVSD
-382 TLYDGSVY
+382 DSVELCDDSLY
-390 DYILVNHGD
+390 DYILVNDGN
-399 KYILGYVFTDDASN
+399 KYILGYVYTDDASN
-413 HIFKYLIIDESELID
+413 HIFKYKFISDSDLVNSKSLLSNV
-428 PKDLLVSINDKM
+428 KDNM
-440 KTYAIS
+440 KTYAVS

>member
-1 MNENVEVLEDTNKE
+1 MSDNIEVLEDTNQK
-15 ESNNVNNNTN
+15 ESNNANNK
-25 NTTKK
+25 TK
-30 RMPFLVFALLMGVV
+30 RHMPFLVFAVLMGVI
-44 FVVTFY
+44 FIFTFI
-50 LIHFTFSNFLFDN
+50 LIHFTFSNFLFQN

-78 LAVLVFL
+78 LAILVFL

-96 TQKKDKFSKGLVY
+96 TQKKEKFSKGLVY

-126 GGDINGRSIINLAI
+126 GGDLNVRSIINLAI

-157 LNEFLERYGKDNRSI
+157 LNEFLERYGKGNKRI

-187 SINVLSGYMSSVDV
+187 SINVLSGDMSSVDV

-227 VIFLH
+227 VVFLH

-247 TSVAMTVKG
+247 TSVAMSVKG

-268 AIVELGIVRPFRK
+268 AVVELGIIRPFKK
-281 DLINSDPKK
+281 DLVNSDPKK
-290 GSVIG
+290 GKVIG
-295 NGIVLGFI
+295 NGIVLAII
-303 YLAVMMS
+303 YLVVMMS
-310 FGISESSRIGD
+310 FGVVDSSKVGEI
-321 VYKFDKIDF
+321 YKFDKIDF
-330 NSTKITTD
+330 KSTKVTTD
-338 TLETYRI
+338 NLDTYRI
-345 KSLGDDLNSADNY
+345 KSIGDDLNGITNY
-358 RYSLSFDEEK
+358 NYSLSYDK
-368 NKLVFKEDVSDESA
+368 DSNSLVFTDEVSD
-382 TLYDGSVY
+382 DSVELCDDSLY
-390 DYILVNHGD
+390 DYILVNDGNR
-399 KYILGYVFTDDASN
+399 YILGYVYTDDASN
-413 HIFKYLIIDESELID
+413 HIFKYKFISDSDLVNSKSLLSSV
-428 PKDLLVSINDKM
+428 KDNM
-440 KTYAIS
+440 KTYAVS

>member
-1 MNENVEVLEDTNKE
+1 MSDSIEVLEDTNQKE
-15 ESNNVNNNTN
+15 NNNAN
-25 NTTKK
+25 NKTK
-30 RMPFLVFALLMGVV
+30 RHMPFLIFAVLMGVI
-44 FVVTFY
+44 FIFTFI
-50 LIHFTFSNFLFDN
+50 LIHFTFSNFLFQN

-78 LAVLVFL
+78 LAILVFL

-96 TQKKDKFSKGLVY
+96 TQKKEKFSKGLVY

-126 GGDINGRSIINLAI
+126 GGDLNVRSIINLAI
-140 YCLLIGVY
+140 YCLLIGIY

-157 LNEFLERYGKDNRSI
+157 LNEFLERYGKGNKSI

-187 SINVLSGYMSSVDV
+187 SINVLSGDMSSVDV

-227 VIFLH
+227 VVFLH

-247 TSVAMTVKG
+247 TSVAMSVKG

-268 AIVELGIVRPFRK
+268 TVVELGIIRPFKK
-281 DLINSDPKK
+281 DLVNSDPKK
-290 GSVIG
+290 GKVIG
-295 NGIVLGFI
+295 NGIVLAII
-303 YLAVMMS
+303 YLVVMMS
-310 FGISESSRIGD
+310 FGVVDSSKVGEI
-321 VYKFDKIDF
+321 YKFDKIDF
-330 NSTKITTD
+330 KSTKVTTD
-338 TLETYRI
+338 NLDTYRI
-345 KSLGDDLNSADNY
+345 KSIGDDLNGITNY
-358 RYSLSFDEEK
+358 NYSLSYDK
-368 NKLVFKEDVSDESA
+368 DSKALVFSDEVSD
-382 TLYDGSVY
+382 DSVELCDDSFY
-390 DYILVNHGD
+390 DYILVNDGD
-399 KYILGYVFTDDASN
+399 KYILGYVYTDDASN
-413 HIFKYLIIDESELID
+413 HIFKYKFISDSDLVNSKSLLSNV
-428 PKDLLVSINDKM
+428 KDNM
-440 KTYAIS
+440 KTYAVS

>member
-1 MNENVEVLEDTNKE
+1 MSDSIEVLEDTNQKE
-15 ESNNVNNNTN
+15 NNNAN
-25 NTTKK
+25 NKTK
-30 RMPFLVFALLMGVV
+30 RHMPFLIFAVLMGVI
-44 FVVTFY
+44 FIFTFI
-50 LIHFTFSNFLFDN
+50 LIHFTFSNFLFQN

-96 TQKKDKFSKGLVY
+96 TQKKEKFSKGLVY

-126 GGDINGRSIINLAI
+126 GGDLNVRSIINLAI
-140 YCLLIGVY
+140 YCLLIGIY

-157 LNEFLERYGKDNRSI
+157 LNEFLERYGKGNKSI

-187 SINVLSGYMSSVDV
+187 SINVLSGDMSSVDV

-227 VIFLH
+227 VVFLH

-247 TSVAMTVKG
+247 TSVAMSVKG

-268 AIVELGIVRPFRK
+268 TVVELGIIRPFKK
-281 DLINSDPKK
+281 DLVNSDPKK
-290 GSVIG
+290 GKVIG
-295 NGIVLGFI
+295 NGIVLAII
-303 YLAVMMS
+303 YLVVMMS
-310 FGISESSRIGD
+310 FGVVDSSKVGEI
-321 VYKFDKIDF
+321 YKFDKIDF
-330 NSTKITTD
+330 KSTKVTTD
-338 TLETYRI
+338 NLDTYRI
-345 KSLGDDLNSADNY
+345 KSIGDDLNGITNY
-358 RYSLSFDEEK
+358 NYSLSYDK
-368 NKLVFKEDVSDESA
+368 DSKALVFSDEVSD
-382 TLYDGSVY
+382 DSVELCDDSFY
-390 DYILVNHGD
+390 DYILVNDGD
-399 KYILGYVFTDDASN
+399 KYILGYVYTDDASN
-413 HIFKYLIIDESELID
+413 HIFKYKFISDSDLVNSKSLLSSV
-428 PKDLLVSINDKM
+428 KDNM
-440 KTYAIS
+440 KTYAVS